1 MDLAIRV
8 GWFADS
14 SLRAKQIGSFRKLMV
29 RSPQLAERL
38 AQVRDSTELPALPFV
53 ANSALPER
61 WEWARSEAMWRFGAV
76 VAIDAGE
83 EAR

>member
-8 GWFADS
+8 GWLADS
-14 SLRAKQIGSFRKLMV
+14 SLQAQQIGSFRQFLV

-38 AQVRDSTELPALPFV
+38 AQVRDPTEFPALPFV

-61 WEWARSEAMWRFGAV
+61 WE
-76 VAIDAGE
+76 
-83 EAR
+83 